1 MSKWEIKKNS
11 SSDGKSEV
19 YENGVKIGTISK
31 ERGIPFISSDQAV
44 VRNSSGDKIGI
55 VSSQDDG
62 VIGGLLGHKK
72 TIVDDLRK
80 KRISNPKQSQ
90 FPVETQSSIGPSY
103 SGGSGNSGGSSY
115 SPTISVDHLQ
125 SLLLELQHCFY

>member
-80 KRISNPKQSQ
+80 KRISNPEFMLRAPPPVSTTASNLSTIASLKG
-90 FPVETQSSIGPSY
+90 FTVRWPVEPPGVPAIPPS
-103 SGGSGNSGGSSY
+103 
-115 SPTISVDHLQ
+115 
-125 SLLLELQHCFY
+125 